1 MTSKKR
7 IFELL
12 TKEYIVSNWNDDL
25 TDESIENLIKSLC
38 PDKNY
43 NDIVEFL
50 ESNDY
55 YDEILN
61 YRIKPTYDGVTDKQ
75 IIHYYLKEQLW
86 DGLDNIQDYYHQL
99 IKKEVKLLAEANKD
113 MPSKFAKSI
122 LDKWIN
128 LCYHDDAGIWDV
140 ETLFRS
146 MSISINYENNT
157 KFDELVKCSGFEL
170 QWEFDG
176 YDGEYIKSLN
186 DYEAVYDEFAT
197 LIKQDINYQE
207 SDNNDY

>member
-1 MTSKKR
+1 MTNKKR

-12 TKEYIVSNWNDDL
+12 TKEYIVSNWDDDL

-186 DYEAVYDEFAT
+186 DYEAVYDEFAA

-207 SDNNDY
+207 GNNNDY

>member
-1 MTSKKR
+1 MNSKKR

-12 TKEYIVSNWNDDL
+12 TKEYIVSNWDDDL
-25 TDESIENLIKSLC
+25 TDEGIENLISSLC
-38 PDKNY
+38 PNKNY

-55 YDEILN
+55 FDEILN
-61 YRIKPTYDGVTDKQ
+61 YRIKPTYDGVSDKE

-86 DGLDNIQDYYHQL
+86 DGLDNIQHYYHQL
-99 IKKEVKLLAEANKD
+99 IKKEVDLLAQANKD
-113 MPSKFAKSI
+113 MPLKFAKSI
-122 LDKWIN
+122 LDGWIN

-176 YDGEYIKSLN
+176 YDGEYIKSLE
-186 DYEAVYDEFAT
+186 DYDTVYDEFAD

-207 SDNNDY
+207 GDC